1 MLYYNCLWISIYKIA
16 FTNFIVLEAS
26 DVDHVLANCEDFNQ
40 YHPVQGERQ
49 FKDSTENSP
58 LHTGPL
64 TFSRSSQNPQKKSQ
78 IIAAV
83 QNHFSISSLNGQNPS
98 LNDCN
103 ESEIKPPR
111 IGKNRKILQNIL
123 GVTYFMVKS
132 KIKGNPKLCK

>member
-1 MLYYNCLWISIYKIA
+1 M
-16 FTNFIVLEAS
+16 EAS

-40 YHPVQGERQ
+40 YHPVQGEGQ
-49 FKDSTENSP
+49 IKESTESLP

-64 TFSRSSQNPQKKSQ
+64 TFSKSSQNPQKKSQ

-98 LNDCN
+98 LDDCN

-111 IGKNRKILQNIL
+111 IGKYRNISAIYMRCTL
-123 GVTYFMVKS
+123 FHG
-132 KIKGNPKLCK
+132 